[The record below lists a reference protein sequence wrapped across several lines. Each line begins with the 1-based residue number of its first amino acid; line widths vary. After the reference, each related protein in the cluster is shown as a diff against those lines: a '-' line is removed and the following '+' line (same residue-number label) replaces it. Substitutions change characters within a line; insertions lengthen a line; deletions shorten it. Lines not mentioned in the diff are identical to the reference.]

1 MSASIDKVQA
11 ELEALGFTTSVFDTP
26 QRRVVSFN
34 YVIEVGPRKGT
45 ELTVG
50 IGFQEE
56 GYPEYPPHWIYVTP
70 PLADGKGGAI
80 EEYRDN
86 EGRTWIAMS
95 RPPGDLWDRLPTK
108 HMDAYIKEH
117 LRRVWSNTKSHDE
130 EK

>member
-80 EEYRDN
+80 GRIPRQRGAHLDRN
-86 EGRTWIAMS
+86 EQASGGFMGPTTYQAHGRLYQRTPQAGLEQYQIS
-95 RPPGDLWDRLPTK
+95 
-108 HMDAYIKEH
+108 
-117 LRRVWSNTKSHDE
+117 
-130 EK
+130 